1 MAVKTFDVV
10 LADGQRH
17 TVRMTPKLFLMCER
31 KWGKA
36 DNMPDMEAMLY
47 SAWIATAPGM
57 AFDDWVDT
65 IDEVIPPKDEDD
77 DNPPSEA
84 PSEDSSPTSRSRRG

>member
-1 MAVKTFDVV
+1 MAVRTFDVV
-10 LADGQRH
+10 LATGERH

-47 SAWIATAPGM
+47 SAWIALVPGIP
-57 AFDDWVDT
+57 FDDWVDT
-65 IDEVIPPKDEDD
+65 IEEIIPPEELDD
-77 DNPPSEA
+77 ANPPSPA
-84 PSEDSSPTSRSRRG
+84 LSAD